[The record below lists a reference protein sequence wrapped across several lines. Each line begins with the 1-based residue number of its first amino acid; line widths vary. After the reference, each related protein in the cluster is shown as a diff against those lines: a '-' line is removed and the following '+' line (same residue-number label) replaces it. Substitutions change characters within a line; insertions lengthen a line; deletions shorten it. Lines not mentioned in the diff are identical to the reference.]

1 LMSGGRFS
9 LLASVI
15 GALVMQATTTSM
27 YAIGVPANAVL
38 AVKGV
43 VVILVLMLYSE
54 QVRSLLRRT
63 SSQRKEVPS

>member
-1 LMSGGRFS
+1 MTGGRFS
-9 LLASVI
+9 LLASII

-43 VVILVLMLYSE
+43 VVILVLLLYSE
-54 QVRSLLRRT
+54 QVRTLLRRIVV
-63 SSQRKEVPS
+63 QQKEA